1 MNNEVKTLSAIA
13 DLLETTDFSIAV
25 KIGILEVL
33 KHSLI
38 QAAIL
43 SGDR

>member
-1 MNNEVKTLSAIA
+1 MNNEVETLNAIA
-13 DLLETTDFSIAV
+13 DLLETTDFSMAV